1 MDHPYYL
8 CEIPATVGEALS
20 QNPEMPH
27 WAPTNEKKTYQSK
40 KALGIIYDYV
50 EEKIQRVLAMPDTQA
65 SQPNKHIVALVE
77 KEQQANASRVCNMR
91 KRMVTALAAYD
102 VEMTKLRQRLEKID
116 VRREEDRKKILY
128 DWKAA
133 YYCTQKR
140 ELITCEKGEDAKN
153 LAAAVLYDETLKSSR
168 AKSFNGE
175 VKVRYQGPWSLG
187 SANTGLTVDF
197 SLSMQV
203 QRVCLVRRTRLSCSY
218 HWQRRGWRSGSHI
231 SNREREGCPRTTVD
245 KTKYTSIEKV

>member
-1 MDHPYYL
+1 
-8 CEIPATVGEALS
+8 
-20 QNPEMPH
+20 MP
-27 WAPTNEKKTYQSK
+27 N
-40 KALGIIYDYV
+40 
-50 EEKIQRVLAMPDTQA
+50 TQA

-175 VKVRYQGPWSLG
+175 VKVRCQGPWSLG

-197 SLSMQV
+197 SLNASSTS
-203 QRVCLVRRTRLSCSY
+203 LL
-218 HWQRRGWRSGSHI
+218 GASHATFLLI
-231 SNREREGCPRTTVD
+231 SLATPRMAIGLP
-245 KTKYTSIEKV
+245 Y